1 MITARYAVTGR
12 VRDMSKK
19 TLAIILGCVAAALV
33 ITVAV
38 VLLTKN
44 SSADDEAS
52 TASLSAAADQTTED
66 GTSAPASEAP
76 VSAGLPAPGDTIKAV
91 DISGAEKDLTISED
105 GKSAKDSDGRE
116 YKIVY
121 RRDDAGKG
129 QENTQS
135 GSVTLPDDILDPE
148 ETEAYEPAPGDV
160 VTGYEIDDSD
170 PENPVVVAHVEPAE
184 TPSES
189 AAQSSEEPS
198 GSSSADV
205 PAEPSSEEPVT
216 LPFGDGPIILPT
228 IKLNNN
234 P

>member
-19 TLAIILGCVAAALV
+19 TLAIILGCVTVALV
-33 ITVAV
+33 ITVAI

-76 VSAGLPAPGDTIKAV
+76 VSAGLTAGDVIKAV

-121 RRDDAGKG
+121 RRDDAEKS

-148 ETEAYEPAPGDV
+148 ETEPYEPAPGDV
-160 VTGYEIDDSD
+160 ITGYEIDDSD

-205 PAEPSSEEPVT
+205 PTEPSSEEPVT
-216 LPFGDGPIILPT
+216 LPFGDEPIILPT
-228 IKLNNN
+228 IKLN
-234 P
+234 